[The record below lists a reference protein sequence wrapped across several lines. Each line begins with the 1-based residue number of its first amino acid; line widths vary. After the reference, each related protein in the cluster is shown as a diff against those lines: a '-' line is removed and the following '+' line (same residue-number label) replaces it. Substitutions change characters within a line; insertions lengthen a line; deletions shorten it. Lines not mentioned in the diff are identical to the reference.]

1 MLAGQKLT
9 LFIFFICLQISTK
22 LNLWHE
28 RKINELK
35 VERCPVLPKYCRVP
49 IVPTIIREYCSYNYQ
64 GILFLQ
70 LSGNI
75 VPTIIREF
83 VNIFHRFLYWSWSF
97 EFTLHL
103 FIYLDLLFIYYIFG
117 FTLHLLY
124 IWIVCLFVCIYLGV
138 FVSFSFFLKTIALCL
153 EKNYPLV
160 LNIQNTKN
168 SPERFLPSDFLIK
181 NAFFL

>member
-64 GILFLQ
+64 GICEYFPQ
-70 LSGNI
+70 
-75 VPTIIREF
+75 
-83 VNIFHRFLYWSWSF
+83 IFILIMVIW
-97 EFTLHL
+97 
-103 FIYLDLLFIYYIFG
+103 IYSTSIYIFG

-124 IWIVCLFVCIYLGV
+124 IWIYSTSIIYLDCLFVCLYISRG
-138 FVSFSFFLKTIALCL
+138 F
-153 EKNYPLV
+153 
-160 LNIQNTKN
+160 
-168 SPERFLPSDFLIK
+168 RFLFI
-181 NAFFL
+181 FFF